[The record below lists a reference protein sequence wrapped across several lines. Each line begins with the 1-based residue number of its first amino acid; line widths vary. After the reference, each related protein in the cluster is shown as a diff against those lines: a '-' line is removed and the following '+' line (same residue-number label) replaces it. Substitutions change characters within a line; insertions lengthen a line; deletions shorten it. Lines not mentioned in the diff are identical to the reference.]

1 VWRDTEMRHNCGVTF
16 LSELGNVIVQQ
27 FMADLPDMNSF
38 VRVTLRLMFALML
51 AACIGWERE
60 RGGKSAGLRTH
71 ILVALGSALF
81 VISLGEAGAE
91 ADELTRVAQGIAA
104 GIGFIG
110 GGVIL
115 KLPSERR
122 VEGLTTAASVWLTAA
137 VGVAAGTG
145 KLGAGLIGLLL
156 CLLVLVVL
164 QRFAPRS
171 RKQEHEQREADRRAT
186 DRRRDAHEA
195 NNKYSIDD
203 DAND

>member
-1 VWRDTEMRHNCGVTF
+1 MRREFAMRHNCGVTF
-16 LSELGNVIVQQ
+16 FADITTLIAQE
-27 FMADLPDMNSF
+27 FAADLPDARSF
-38 VRVTLRLMFALML
+38 VRVTLRLIFAMVL

-81 VISLGEAGAE
+81 VVALGEAGAN
-91 ADELTRVAQGIAA
+91 ASELTRVAQGVAA

-122 VEGLTTAASVWLTAA
+122 VHGLTTAASIWLTAA

-145 KLGAGLIGLLL
+145 KLGTGAIGILL
-156 CLLVLVVL
+156 CLLALIGL
-164 QRFAPRS
+164 QGIEPRAIKKRRERQETELAAAQR
-171 RKQEHEQREADRRAT
+171 RKNGT
-186 DRRRDAHEA
+186 T
-195 NNKYSIDD
+195 NNVTYSIDD
-203 DAND
+203 DEID